1 MRIEDLE
8 VFVATAQSEIFFT
21 STGEPH
27 RFNSSAAKE
36 ILRLEE
42 EFGSLLFLREGTN
55 SGVLTD
61 AGKALFRQSEQ
72 LIKQYH
78 KVLRVMDRFRDKDQQ
93 QLIIGTLPIMKQYRL
108 NRVFSRFTNDHE
120 GINLRIEETDG
131 KNLIAGLQDDY
142 YDAIVIRKN
151 LLAGMKTENYRLAS
165 DEMMAILWEDH
176 KYAHQS
182 SVNIT
187 DLKNEFFYLNSP
199 YTSSY
204 GLSWKLLKDNHIS
217 TENVRTSTV
226 DQILPAVAKK
236 QGVALLPV
244 STLMVAPQPGVV
256 AVPLNPRA
264 TLEVVFALK
273 RGSERSTQLKE
284 LVEMIRNRAR
294 KVPQ

>member
-55 SGVLTD
+55 SGILTE
-61 AGKALFRQSEQ
+61 AGKALFRQSAP

-78 KVLRVMDRFRDKDQQ
+78 KVLRSMDRFRDKDQQ
-93 QLIIGTLPIMKQYRL
+93 QLIIGTLPILKQYRL
-108 NRVFSRFTNDHE
+108 NRVFDRFIRDHE
-120 GINLRIEETDG
+120 GINIRMEETDG
-131 KNLIAGLQDDY
+131 RNLIDGLADDY

-151 LLAGMKTENYRLAS
+151 MLAGMKTENYRLAS

-176 KYAHQS
+176 RFAHQS
-182 SVNIT
+182 AVDIT

-204 GLSWKLLKDNHIS
+204 GTAWKLLKDNHIS
-217 TENVRTSTV
+217 TENVRTSSV
-226 DQILPAVAKK
+226 DQILPAVAAH

-244 STLMVAPQPGVV
+244 STLMVSPQPGLV
-256 AVPLNPRA
+256 AVPLNPRV
-264 TLEVVFALK
+264 TLEVVFAMR
-273 RGSERSTQLKE
+273 RGGERSATFLE
-284 LVEMIRNRAR
+284 LIDLIKTRAR

>member
-8 VFVATAQSEIFFT
+8 VFVATAQSEVFLT
-21 STGEPH
+21 PNGEAH

-55 SGVLTD
+55 SGVLTE
-61 AGKALFRQSEQ
+61 AGKALFQQSAP

-78 KVLRVMDRFRDKDQQ
+78 KVLRSMDRFRDKEQQ
-93 QLIIGTLPIMKQYRL
+93 MLIIGTLPIMKQYRL
-108 NRVFSRFTNDHE
+108 NRVFNRFISDHE

-131 KNLIAGLQDDY
+131 RNLIAGLQDDY

-151 LLAGMKTENYRLAS
+151 MLAGMRTENYRLAS
-165 DEMMAILWEDH
+165 DELMVILWEGH
-176 KYAHQS
+176 KYAKQS
-182 SVNIT
+182 SVHIT
-187 DLKNEFFYLNSP
+187 DLKNELFYLNNP
-199 YTSSY
+199 YSSSY

-226 DQILPAVAKK
+226 DQILPMVAEKK
-236 QGVALLPV
+236 GVALLPV
-244 STLMVAPQPGVV
+244 STLMVAQQPGIV
-256 AVPLNPRA
+256 AVPLNPRV
-264 TLEVVFALK
+264 TLEVVFAMR
-273 RGSERSTQLKE
+273 RGEERSSQMKE
-284 LVEMIRNRAR
+284 LIEMIKTRAK

>member
-55 SGVLTD
+55 SGILTE
-61 AGKALFRQSEQ
+61 AGKALFRQSAP

-78 KVLRVMDRFRDKDQQ
+78 KVLRSMDRFRDKDQQ
-93 QLIIGTLPIMKQYRL
+93 QLIIGTLPILKQYRL
-108 NRVFSRFTNDHE
+108 NRVFDRFIRDHE
-120 GINLRIEETDG
+120 GINIRMEETDG
-131 KNLIAGLQDDY
+131 RNLIDGLADDY

-151 LLAGMKTENYRLAS
+151 MLAGMKTENYRLAS

-176 KYAHQS
+176 RFAHQS
-182 SVNIT
+182 AVDIT

-204 GLSWKLLKDNHIS
+204 GTAWKLLKDNHIS
-217 TENVRTSTV
+217 TENVRTSSV
-226 DQILPAVAKK
+226 DQILPAVAAH

-244 STLMVAPQPGVV
+244 STLMVSQQPGLV
-256 AVPLNPRA
+256 AVPLNPRV
-264 TLEVVFALK
+264 TLEVVFAMR
-273 RGSERSTQLKE
+273 RGGERSATFLE
-284 LVEMIRNRAR
+284 LIDLIKTRAR